1 MKGDTSFSSIVP
13 PSRCW
18 LRFEFPDS
26 EDGTR
31 HGDLDPFWPPATE
44 GYDVGIASFSLWVS
58 SSSHLVRL
66 GCRRRH
72 TRSVGSTRPEPDAH
86 FVMSGRACRDR
97 DAVDVDA
104 LRNVEPISQLQAPER
119 CGGEEACGEKK
130 HTVTAEQTGD
140 GMLKVKTAACTG
152 KETRSR
158 GGIRLQ
164 GQRPFFGVTK
174 AGTPPPPLSS
184 GIHFQRPS
192 GRHCVMSFPSL
203 FSLFPFPFSQDRNK

>member
-18 LRFEFPDS
+18 VRVEFPDS

-44 GYDVGIASFSLWVS
+44 GYDVGIASFSVWVS

-72 TRSVGSTRPEPDAH
+72 TCSVGSTRPEPDAH
-86 FVMSGRACRDR
+86 FVTIGRACKDR

-104 LRNVEPISQLQAPER
+104 LRNAEPISQLQAPER
-119 CGGEEACGEKK
+119 CGGEEACGEEK

-152 KETRSR
+152 KETRSW
-158 GGIRLQ
+158 GGTRLQ
-164 GQRPFFGVTK
+164 GQRPFLV
-174 AGTPPPPLSS
+174 
-184 GIHFQRPS
+184 
-192 GRHCVMSFPSL
+192 
-203 FSLFPFPFSQDRNK
+203 